1 VRITVHIPDK
11 LAEEIKTYAGN
22 EKTSVS
28 SLTADALAYYL
39 TEKRKK
45 ALGLK
50 VLELAGKGCV
60 TEDADAALEEGRQ
73 DHEHRY

>member
-1 VRITVHIPDK
+1 MRITVHIPDR

-22 EKTSVS
+22 EKASVS
-28 SLTADALAYYL
+28 SLAAEALEYYL

-60 TEDADAALEEGRQ
+60 TEDADTVLEEGRQ
-73 DHEHRY
+73 DHEHRH